1 MFTTMTQIRTYLG
14 ALMAVDDRPLKL
26 AEGAVLFAAGAP
38 GREMFIVRTGTVI
51 LKAGERTLEVV
62 GAGDVVGEM
71 ALIDPAPRSATAV
84 AGADCTVTSVTEH
97 TFQDLVKKVPGLA
110 IEVMRIIVRR
120 LRRANEMKAQADAQA
135 LAQAVA
141 AAAAAPSA
149 RPRPPRA
156 RKKPAAKP
164 RTKAP
169 SKKRKPKPTAKPQPR
184 ARRR

>member
-120 LRRANEMKAQADAQA
+120 LRRANEIKAAADAEA
-135 LAQAVA
+135 LAQAQAAVA
-141 AAAAAPSA
+141 AAAPA
-149 RPRPPRA
+149 PRPSRA
-156 RKKPAAKP
+156 RQKTAAKP
-164 RTKAP
+164 RAKTP
-169 SKKRKPKPTAKPQPR
+169 SRKLKPKPKAKPQPR
-184 ARRR
+184 SRRR